1 MNQTPPSDPP
11 AVVLVEDDASLLR
24 ALTFALEAEGL
35 TVRSYR
41 AAGEALLAAPAP
53 ADCLVIDFRLPDLDG
68 LSLIAALRER
78 GVRSPA
84 ILTTTNPDERT
95 RRAAAL
101 AGVSIVEKPLLT
113 GELRSRI
120 GELIDGDR
128 RRSLR

>member
-1 MNQTPPSDPP
+1 MVPRQRPGPSLNQTPPSDPP

-53 ADCLVIDFRLPDLDG
+53 AD
-68 LSLIAALRER
+68 
-78 GVRSPA
+78 
-84 ILTTTNPDERT
+84 LTTTNPDERT